1 MVGDLTEESQTAE
14 AQDLGI
20 SFIMLSIILTA
31 RDQLHTGKIKMS
43 HTMVYSPLNWAIKE
57 RKVLF
62 LFWYLFK
69 RSIRGKF
76 HNYTK
81 SLTDR
86 RSVI

>member
-43 HTMVYSPLNWAIKE
+43 HTMVYSPLN
-57 RKVLF
+57 
-62 LFWYLFK
+62 
-69 RSIRGKF
+69 
-76 HNYTK
+76 
-81 SLTDR
+81 
-86 RSVI
+86 